1 MKSRCLLAF
10 LIAVLFLS
18 FGGVRVYAAS
28 VEAVHG
34 STPTIDGVIAGG
46 EWIDASTVT
55 SYLSYPIHQGD
66 LIIAG
71 NDVYTLEGRF
81 DINGSIAI
89 EDNATLVLRNALLNF
104 VQTTNNQFNLTLR
117 NPVAG
122 NPRLAAYNS
131 TIDSNANLHFDLKG
145 NSTADLNRVTIP
157 SGMVECYPGDLSRL
171 SISNSSYV
179 RTIFAESSSSSV
191 IKVVNSTI
199 HEWHNYGH
207 NTAPEAQVYDSTIDS
222 LLIGSSPVNC
232 TISGLHPGLAT
243 HWNFIENCSV
253 VSSGELGGAV
263 PNITLTNTH
272 VGLWRFGFYQSSTVT
287 IIDSV
292 VQASAF
298 SQARIRIF
306 WYVDVH
312 VVDAITQDVPAAT
325 VTATYPNATLAESK
339 MTGEEGWA
347 RLLLM
352 EKTKNATGEYSVG
365 TYTIEAAYETHSNTT
380 SVEMTDSTQITLA
393 LEGLVIPEFLLVL
406 ILPIFMAAT
415 LLAVM
420 ISRRQ
425 RRPNLARA

>member
-81 DINGSIAI
+81 DISGSIVI

-122 NPRLAAYNS
+122 NPRLVAYNS
-131 TIDSNANLHFDLKG
+131 TIDSNADLDFDLKG
-145 NSTADLNRVTIP
+145 NSTADLNDVTIP
-157 SGMVECYPGDLSRL
+157 SRVACYPDDLSTL
-171 SISNSSYV
+171 SISNSSYI
-179 RTIFAESSSSSV
+179 RTIFAEASSSSV

-306 WYVDVH
+306 WYLDVH

-393 LEGLVIPEFLLVL
+393 LEDLIIPEFLPVL